1 MNFSTILP
9 QVLLSIIL
17 LTAGTWAQATTITDV
32 SFNVPEHGTLSLFCL
47 GALLLGFTRRR
58 IAS

>member
-9 QVLLSIIL
+9 KVLLSIIL
-17 LTAGTWAQATTITDV
+17 CTAGTWAQAIAITDD
-32 SFNVPEHGTLSLFCL
+32 SFNVPEPGTLSLFCL

-58 IAS
+58 VAS